1 MNDFENDDML
11 ADLVTKIYNRLCQMI
26 RHGELKPGQKLV
38 QTDLSMQ
45 LGVSR
50 TPLLQA
56 LNKLNG
62 DHFVV
67 NVPRHGSYVR
77 NFSDD
82 EIIGLLDTRLIL
94 EKEAVLT
101 ISGISD
107 ENRRKLS
114 ESIERQKE
122 LLGDPTRFYDE
133 DVRFHLL
140 LVSLSSNPVIVQL
153 LEPFAI
159 LYQTENRLKTPA
171 ESLEEHTALT
181 EALLESDWKKAAK
194 LITEHLSCR
203 NRDILRGNKK

>member
-1 MNDFENDDML
+1 MNDYENDDML
-11 ADLVTKIYNRLCQMI
+11 ADLVTKIYNQLCQMI

-94 EKEAVLT
+94 EKEALLT

-107 ENRRKLS
+107 ENRKKLS
-114 ESIERQKE
+114 ESLERQKE
-122 LLGDPTRFYDE
+122 LLGDTTRFYDE

-171 ESLEEHTALT
+171 ESLCEHTAIT
-181 EALLESDWKKAAK
+181 EALLEGDWKKAAK
-194 LITEHLSCR
+194 LVTEHLNCR
-203 NRDILRGNKK
+203 NRDILRG

>member
-1 MNDFENDDML
+1 MNEYENDDLL

-67 NVPRHGSYVR
+67 NIPRHGSYVR
-77 NFSDD
+77 EFSDD

-94 EKEAVLT
+94 EKEAVSSIKE
-101 ISGISD
+101 ISEESKKKLYSSLEKQEKLLSD
-107 ENRRKLS
+107 S
-114 ESIERQKE
+114 
-122 LLGDPTRFYDE
+122 TAFYDE
-133 DVRFHLL
+133 DVHFHLL
-140 LVSLSSNPVIVQL
+140 LVSLSTNPVIVQI

-159 LYQTENRLKTPA
+159 LYQTENRLKKPQ
-171 ESLEEHTALT
+171 ESLGEHRQIVD
-181 EALLESDWKKAAK
+181 ALLSSDWKKASD
-194 LITEHLSCR
+194 LVTEHLDCK
-203 NRDILRGNKK
+203 DKEKLRGNK